1 MRGSVTSYNNQP
13 LIPYKRGD
21 MKSFICG
28 ILLCV
33 VGVAVSAHAQERD
46 PLFQDD
52 SVFRVVLT
60 APLSQVYAQRTQ
72 DVRIY
77 FPGQWS
83 YTNEDGTT
91 QRLDVGTR
99 TRGVFRRATCKTP
112 PLQLN
117 FKKEQVKETLFAGQ
131 NKLKMVVPC
140 LQGPGAT
147 QNLILEYLAY
157 RTYQILTDKSF
168 GTRLIRLSYL
178 DSDEKLQP
186 WTDLIFVIED
196 DGDLAKRL
204 NLKKI
209 KVASNQFHQ
218 LDSAT
223 TALADLFQFLIA
235 NNDYSVLAAREGD
248 SCCHNTEMLAS
259 KDDADLRFPV
269 PYDFDFSGLVNAPY
283 AAPPERLP
291 ITSVR
296 SRHFNGLCQRRDVL
310 DHAIAKIQSK
320 RDEITALF
328 ENTTELS
335 ANRRKRSL
343 KFIDDFFEILNS
355 PEKIEKEIIGLCR
368 GRERL
373 EEAPTKD

>member
-1 MRGSVTSYNNQP
+1 
-13 LIPYKRGD
+13 

-33 VGVAVSAHAQERD
+33 VGAAVSAHAQEKN
-46 PLFQDD
+46 PLFQDH
-52 SVFRVVLT
+52 SVIRAVLT

-91 QRLDVGTR
+91 QRLDVGIR
-99 TRGVFRRATCKTP
+99 TRGVFRREYCKTP

-117 FKKEQVKETLFAGQ
+117 FKKAQVKETLFAGQ

-140 LQGPGAT
+140 LFGPEAK
-147 QNLILEYLAY
+147 QNLVLEYLAY
-157 RTYQILTDKSF
+157 QTLQILTDKSF

-178 DSDEKLQP
+178 DSDEKLAP
-186 WTDLIFVIED
+186 WTDLVFVIED

-204 NLKKI
+204 DLEKI

-248 SCCHNTEMLAS
+248 NCCHNTEILALQ
-259 KDDADLRFPV
+259 DDADVRFPV

-291 ITSVR
+291 IMSVR
-296 SRHFNGLCQRRDVL
+296 SRYYRGLCQSREEL
-310 DHAIAKIQSK
+310 DHAIAEIQSK

-335 ANRRKRSL
+335 ANRRKRTL
-343 KFIDDFFEILNS
+343 QFIDEFFEILDS
-355 PEKIEKEIIGLCR
+355 PERIEEEIIGLCR
-368 GRERL
+368 GREKL
-373 EEAPTKD
+373 EGAPAKD

>member
-1 MRGSVTSYNNQP
+1 
-13 LIPYKRGD
+13 

-33 VGVAVSAHAQERD
+33 VGAAVSVHAQEKD
-46 PLFQDD
+46 PLFQDH

-83 YTNEDGTT
+83 YTDEDGVT
-91 QRLDVGTR
+91 QRLDVGVR
-99 TRGVFRRATCKTP
+99 TRGVFRRGYCKTP

-117 FKKEQVKETLFAGQ
+117 FKKGQVKKTLFAGQ
-131 NKLKMVVPC
+131 DKLKLVVPC
-140 LQGPGAT
+140 LFGLEAG
-147 QNLILEYLAY
+147 QNLLLEYLAY
-157 RTYQILTDKSF
+157 RTLEILTDKSF

-178 DSDEKLQP
+178 DSDENLAP
-186 WTDLIFVIED
+186 WTDLVFVIED

-204 NLKKI
+204 NLEKI

-248 SCCHNTEMLAS
+248 SCCHNTEMLAL
-259 KDDADLRFPV
+259 KDDADVRFPV

-283 AAPPERLP
+283 AAPPDRLP
-291 ITSVR
+291 IRSVR
-296 SRHFNGLCQRRDVL
+296 YRYFNGLCQRREVL
-310 DHAIAKIQSK
+310 DHAIAQIQSK

-335 ANRRKRSL
+335 ANRRRRSL
-343 KFIDDFFEILNS
+343 TFIDQYFEIVNS
-355 PEKIEKEIIGLCR
+355 PEKIEEEIISHCR

-373 EEAPTKD
+373 EEALAKD

>member
-1 MRGSVTSYNNQP
+1 MKT
-13 LIPYKRGD
+13 LIFG
-21 MKSFICG
+21 F
-28 ILLCV
+28 LLCAF
-33 VGVAVSAHAQERD
+33 GAALDAHAQDKD
-46 PLFQDD
+46 PLFQDH
-52 SVFRVVLT
+52 SVIRAVLT
-60 APLSQVYAQRTQ
+60 APLSQVYAQRAQ

-83 YTNEDGTT
+83 YTTEAGTT
-91 QRLDVGTR
+91 QRLDVGIR
-99 TRGVFRRATCKTP
+99 TRGVFRREHCKTP

-140 LQGPGAT
+140 LYGPLAT
-147 QNLILEYLAY
+147 QNLVLEYLAY
-157 RTYQILTDKSF
+157 RTFEILTDKSF

-178 DSDEKLQP
+178 DSDENLAP
-186 WTDLIFVIED
+186 WTDLVFVIED

-204 NLKKI
+204 DLEKI

-248 SCCHNTEMLAS
+248 SCCHNTEILAL
-259 KDDADLRFPV
+259 KDDADVRFPV

-283 AAPPERLP
+283 AAAPERLP
-291 ITSVR
+291 IMSVR
-296 SRHFNGLCQRRDVL
+296 SRYYRGLCQPREVL

-320 RDEITALF
+320 RDEIKALF

-335 ANRRKRSL
+335 ANKRKRSL
-343 KFIDDFFEILNS
+343 IFIDQYFDILNN
-355 PEKIEKEIIGLCR
+355 PETLEEEIIGRCR
-368 GRERL
+368 GRAKL
-373 EEAPTKD
+373 EKGPATD

>member
-1 MRGSVTSYNNQP
+1 
-13 LIPYKRGD
+13 

-33 VGVAVSAHAQERD
+33 VGAAVSAHAQEKD
-46 PLFQDD
+46 PLFQDH
-52 SVFRVVLT
+52 SIIRAVLT
-60 APLSQVYAQRTQ
+60 APLSQAYAQRTQ
-72 DVRIY
+72 DTRIY
-77 FPGQWS
+77 LPGQWS
-83 YTNEDGTT
+83 YTKKDGTI
-91 QRLDVGTR
+91 QRLDVSIR
-99 TRGVFRRATCKTP
+99 TRGVFRRAYCKTP

-117 FKKEQVKETLFAGQ
+117 FKKAQVKETLFAGQ

-140 LQGPGAT
+140 MFGPEAK
-147 QNLILEYLAY
+147 QNMVLEYLAY
-157 RTYQILTDKSF
+157 QTLQILTDKSF

-178 DSDEKLQP
+178 DSDEKLAP
-186 WTDLIFVIED
+186 WTDLVFVIED

-204 NLKKI
+204 DLKKI

-248 SCCHNTEMLAS
+248 SCCHNTEILALQ
-259 KDDADLRFPV
+259 DDADVRFPV

-291 ITSVR
+291 IRSVR
-296 SRHFNGLCQRRDVL
+296 SRYYRGLCQPREVL
-310 DHAIAKIQSK
+310 DHAIAEFQSK
-320 RDEITALF
+320 RDEITVLF

-335 ANRRKRSL
+335 ANRRKRTIQ
-343 KFIDDFFEILNS
+343 FIDDFFEILNS
-355 PEKIEKEIIGLCR
+355 PERIEEEIIGLCR
-368 GRERL
+368 GAEKL
-373 EEAPTKD
+373 EVAPAKD

>member
-1 MRGSVTSYNNQP
+1 MKT
-13 LIPYKRGD
+13 LIFG
-21 MKSFICG
+21 F
-28 ILLCV
+28 LLGALGAA
-33 VGVAVSAHAQERD
+33 VGAHAQERD
-46 PLFQDD
+46 PLFQDH
-52 SVFRVVLT
+52 SVLRAVLT
-60 APLSQVYAQRTQ
+60 APLSQAYAQRTQ

-83 YTNEDGTT
+83 YTKEDGTT
-91 QRLDVGTR
+91 QRLDVGIR
-99 TRGVFRRATCKTP
+99 TRGVFRRGYCKTP

-117 FKKEQVKETLFAGQ
+117 FKKAQVKETLFAGQ

-140 LQGPGAT
+140 LLGPEAS
-147 QNLILEYLAY
+147 QNLVLEYLAY
-157 RTYQILTDKSF
+157 RTFEILTDKSF

-186 WTDLIFVIED
+186 WTDLVFVIED

-204 NLKKI
+204 DLKKI

-235 NNDYSVLAAREGD
+235 NNDYSVLAARKGD
-248 SCCHNTEMLAS
+248 SCCHNTEILAL
-259 KDDADLRFPV
+259 KDDADVRFPV

-283 AAPPERLP
+283 AAPPDRLP
-291 ITSVR
+291 IRSVR
-296 SRHFNGLCQRRDVL
+296 YRYFNGLCQRREVL
-310 DHAIAKIQSK
+310 DHAIAQIQSK

-343 KFIDDFFEILNS
+343 MFIDRYFEILNS
-355 PEKIEKEIIGLCR
+355 PEKIEEEIIGHCR

-373 EEAPTKD
+373 EEALATD

>member
-1 MRGSVTSYNNQP
+1 VKT
-13 LIPYKRGD
+13 LI
-21 MKSFICG
+21 SG
-28 ILLCV
+28 ILLCAL
-33 VGVAVSAHAQERD
+33 GAAVSAHAQEKD
-46 PLFQDD
+46 PLFQDH

-91 QRLDVGTR
+91 QRLDVGIR
-99 TRGVFRRATCKTP
+99 TRGVFRREYCKTP

-117 FKKEQVKETLFAGQ
+117 FKKAQVKETLFAGQ

-140 LQGPGAT
+140 LQGPEAT
-147 QNLILEYLAY
+147 QNVILEYLAY
-157 RTYQILTDKSF
+157 RTFQILTDKSF

-178 DSDEKLQP
+178 DSDEKLRP
-186 WTDLIFVIED
+186 WTDLVFVIED

-209 KVASNQFHQ
+209 KVASNHFHQ

-223 TALADLFQFLIA
+223 TALAELFQFLIA

-248 SCCHNTEMLAS
+248 SCCHNTEILALQ
-259 KDDADLRFPV
+259 DDADVRFPV

-283 AAPPERLP
+283 AVPPERLP
-291 ITSVR
+291 IRSVR
-296 SRHFNGLCQRRDVL
+296 SRYYRGLCQSREEL
-310 DHAIAKIQSK
+310 DHAIAEMQSK

-335 ANRRKRSL
+335 ANRRRRSL
-343 KFIDDFFEILNS
+343 KFIDDFFEILSS
-355 PEKIEKEIIGLCR
+355 PERIEEEIIGLCR

-373 EEAPTKD
+373 EEAPAKD